1 MRTFSVCG
9 FFLSKKGLYEA
20 LYLASFS
27 QSNEFSLPKDNR

>member
-1 MRTFSVCG
+1 MSTFSACG

-27 QSNEFSLPKDNR
+27 QSKEFSLLKDNR